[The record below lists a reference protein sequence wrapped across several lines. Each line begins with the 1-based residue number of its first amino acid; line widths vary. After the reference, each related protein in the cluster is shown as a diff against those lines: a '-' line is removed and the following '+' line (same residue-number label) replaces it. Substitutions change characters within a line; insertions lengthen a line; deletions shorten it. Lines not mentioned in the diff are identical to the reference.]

1 MTCRVTQ
8 QPLIWSPLRQV
19 RLLVVV
25 VVVVVVAVTAV
36 ATVAAVLLLV
46 LTVVVVVAVFDALL
60 RFALEVVNRVDLA
73 VMLVRLLLTRLVFVQ
88 LVQQ

>member
-1 MTCRVTQ
+1 M
-8 QPLIWSPLRQV
+8 
-19 RLLVVV
+19 

-36 ATVAAVLLLV
+36 AAVATVAAVVRVLLLV